1 MRTSVSSLEPTEKPD
16 IVTHA
21 CSPSAGGQREKY
33 LDHAGQPASPNQQ
46 AQVLVQDPV
55 SGSKTDSS
63 KEHRQH
69 CFLVSHSTCGY
80 PPPTHTHICS
90 HSDTQHCPL
99 ASTQMCTQMQVYI
112 HILAYIYSHIQKP
125 QFQITIIFRA
135 YINTEKHFRINA

>member
-33 LDHAGQPASPNQQ
+33 VDHTGQPASPNQQ

-80 PPPTHTHICS
+80 PPAPNTHTHLQ
-90 HSDTQHCPL
+90 TQRHPTLPSGLHTNVHTHAGVHTHTCI
-99 ASTQMCTQMQVYI
+99 S
-112 HILAYIYSHIQKP
+112 ILTHTKP

-135 YINTEKHFRINA
+135 YINREAFQN